1 MRLRTVVAATM
12 LLLAACANANP
23 DGLPA
28 FYQLQFELES
38 FYARRAQEQGASCNL
53 PRMAITRAQVVE
65 ETNERYVLNVT
76 YFWRDDAYGPDFDDD
91 DDFFLT
97 PSPASFCQGWSQR
110 EFVVAKRTGGGY
122 SVTSMSG
129 PQRDW

>member
-1 MRLRTVVAATM
+1 MRLRTVAAATI

-38 FYARRAQEQGASCNL
+38 FYAKRAQEQGASCNL
-53 PRMAITRAQVVE
+53 PRMGITRVLIVE
-65 ETNERYVLNVT
+65 ETDERYVLNVT
-76 YFWRDDAYGPDFDDD
+76 YFWRDTAYGPGN
-91 DDFFLT
+91 DFFFT
-97 PSPASFCQGWSQR
+97 PSPINYCQGWSQR